1 MKTTLETQRGKRDIR
16 KKGGKREARGKETD
30 RRTVFAHAEK
40 NRGFMKRINDIYVCK
55 IRASYSEMQP

>member
-16 KKGGKREARGKETD
+16 NKGGKREARGKETD

-40 NRGFMKRINDIYVCK
+40 IEV
-55 IRASYSEMQP
+55 S